1 MIPKIT
7 GHIEMPLSLMVSST
21 TLLPKLLVTWQH
33 ASPQSMP
40 NRMQIADSLL
50 IAYRMVFIVIG
61 MAFVINLSDMW
72 RDVDLRVG

>member
-1 MIPKIT
+1 
-7 GHIEMPLSLMVSST
+7 
-21 TLLPKLLVTWQH
+21 
-33 ASPQSMP
+33 MP

-50 IAYRMVFIVIG
+50 IAYRMVFIVIS